1 MRRGLLLAALL
12 HLALAA
18 CTAVSSEGPLAATV
32 EEAGIRYELQT
43 ASSWYEPGEV
53 VQLTYRITNTTQD
66 LFRPGG
72 VVNCDNCTRQFHA
85 TRDDTE
91 VWRTC
96 RVIPPCG
103 GIDFT
108 LAPGET
114 REWVEEW
121 ALTNDNGTM
130 EPEDDF
136 PLGPGMY
143 TVVAELYL
151 APNVRRVPVSIELTI
166 R

>member
-1 MRRGLLLAALL
+1 MPGRLLATGLL

-18 CTAVSSEGPLAATV
+18 CTVVSSAGPRASTV
-32 EEAGIRYELQT
+32 EEAGIQYRLET
-43 ASSWYEPGEV
+43 ASSSYDPGEV
-53 VQLTYRITNTTQD
+53 VRLTYRIINTTQD
-66 LFRPGG
+66 PFRPGG
-72 VVNCDNCTRQFHA
+72 VVNCDYCTRQFHA
-85 TRDDTE
+85 THDGVE

-103 GIDFT
+103 GIEFGM
-108 LAPGET
+108 APGET

-121 ALTNDNGTM
+121 GLTNDNGTM
-130 EPEDDF
+130 EPEDDL
-136 PLGPGMY
+136 PLGPGTY

-151 APNVRRVPVSIELTI
+151 APNAQRVPVSIELTV